1 MLGVM
6 PLVPYDLGGDISAF
20 FGDFGLIILGVII
33 MFVAML
39 YGLAYFSRYVE
50 FQKLKESKYLDE
62 SILNTINKAVHVVV
76 VFVVIMIS
84 IVIIQ
89 TRSDAVRGAL
99 ISFFEFFPAIFVVI
113 VVLFTFYVFMKV
125 LERLIIALR
134 KQVSKGDE
142 KIETSRFLSLTEI
155 FIKYT
160 IYTVGILFAIF
171 GGLAALPSGDM
182 KNWVVDNI
190 FGPLGTKWQ
199 SFVFVAITILVAY
212 ILYMFVDSVLED
224 IKKRS
229 KKFSPRVIDVFRSLS
244 KYIFLFVTG
253 VIIALILLSTV
264 VSETETYVIG
274 IAFAITASG
283 ILISLAG
290 PIRNVLSG
298 IVMMMADPFD
308 EGDRVKI
315 LDHLVCDV
323 LQMNLTLTTVK
334 SLRGEVINIP
344 NDEIMSK
351 SIINFTR
358 SGTYAMT
365 VQVNVSYQVPHE
377 QVEEI
382 LIKAAERT
390 DGIADSPNPAVFGRN
405 VEGNTITHQLLAYIE
420 QPEDMKKVKSELVY
434 NIQDIFHENGITALF
449 KD

>member
-1 MLGVM
+1 
-6 PLVPYDLGGDISAF
+6 
-20 FGDFGLIILGVII
+20 
-33 MFVAML
+33 
-39 YGLAYFSRYVE
+39 
-50 FQKLKESKYLDE
+50 
-62 SILNTINKAVHVVV
+62 
-76 VFVVIMIS
+76 
-84 IVIIQ
+84 
-89 TRSDAVRGAL
+89 
-99 ISFFEFFPAIFVVI
+99 
-113 VVLFTFYVFMKV
+113 
-125 LERLIIALR
+125 
-134 KQVSKGDE
+134 
-142 KIETSRFLSLTEI
+142 
-155 FIKYT
+155 
-160 IYTVGILFAIF
+160 
-171 GGLAALPSGDM
+171 
-182 KNWVVDNI
+182 
-190 FGPLGTKWQ
+190 
-199 SFVFVAITILVAY
+199 
-212 ILYMFVDSVLED
+212 MFVDSVLED